1 MQALILTAL
10 IGVLFLPGSATAP
23 VHVEASSSI
32 ATSTLDEPSPKT
44 AAIAAP
50 QGAKL
55 ATIQEPA
62 TNSYTVKLTAYNAVP
77 EQTDSDPSTTASGIP
92 SNPEV
97 IAARSHD
104 LAAGLPF
111 GTVIAIYGP
120 GKDTPSCNYNKVA
133 HLIGYRVI
141 ADTTNARFTKR
152 IDVELDAA
160 DKVTVDGRSM
170 NPGLALGICS
180 GVTVKVVGHI
190 PLSRVP
196 KTQAELANIFAPRE
210 VAIAG

>member
-1 MQALILTAL
+1 MQALILTAF
-10 IGVLFLPGSATAP
+10 IGVLFLPGSVTAP
-23 VHVEASSSI
+23 ARVEAS
-32 ATSTLDEPSPKT
+32 APTTASTVDEPSPT
-44 AAIAAP
+44 SAALAAP
-50 QGAKL
+50 AGKKL

-62 TNSYTVKLTAYNAVP
+62 TSSYTVKLTAYNAVP
-77 EQTDSDPSTTASGIP
+77 EQTDSDPSTTASGVP

-152 IDVELDAA
+152 IDIELDAA
-160 DKVTVDGRSM
+160 DKVIVDGRSI
-170 NPGLALGICS
+170 NPGIALGVCS
-180 GVTVKVVGHI
+180 GVTVKVVGHLPLARI
-190 PLSRVP
+190 PT
-196 KTQAELANIFAPRE
+196 TQAGLAKIFDTRELALNK
-210 VAIAG
+210 